1 MAMQWKYSNGY
12 DTSEFCT
19 ALEIEDDYAL
29 GEYEK
34 DLILKAEST
43 ADSKSIQL
51 GLADNQPMIIANVG
65 ASIAFTA
72 KNLKNDSGQSIAA
85 GKVALVLG
93 STTANGT
100 KFYVLN

>member
-43 ADSKSIQL
+43 AASKSIQL

-72 KNLKNDSGQSIAA
+72 KNLKNDSGTSIAA

-100 KFYVLN
+100 KIYVLN

>member
-19 ALEIEDDYAL
+19 ALSIEDDYTL

-34 DLILKAEST
+34 DLFLKAEST
-43 ADSKSIQL
+43 AASKSIVL
-51 GLADNQPMIIANVG
+51 GLTDGQPMIIANVG

-72 KNLKNDSGQSIAA
+72 KNLSTDSGTSIAA
-85 GKVALVLG
+85 GKVALILG

-100 KFYVLN
+100 KVYVLN

>member
-12 DTSEFCT
+12 DTAEFCS
-19 ALEIEDDYAL
+19 AFELEDDKTL

-34 DLILKAEST
+34 DLFLKAS
-43 ADSKSIQL
+43 ASASSKTITL
-51 GLADNQPMIIANVG
+51 GLADNQPMFIANVG
-65 ASIAFTA
+65 ASVAFSV
-72 KNLKNDSGQSIAA
+72 KNLTGDSGTSIAA

-100 KFYVLN
+100 KVYVLN